1 LEANQLLELAKAVGA
16 FLEVLEHAGDSTR
29 IQFVVEK
36 TLEGF
41 SPAGPVEASHAA
53 ETPCSSRSFPTSHPL
68 RPSELIV
75 SQRMS
80 EPVVD
85 QKAQKEAFDR
95 YVVPEIEVLYRVA
108 RSITRNPTDAE
119 DLVQDT
125 MLRAYRAILRFD
137 GRHPRAWLLTIMR
150 NAQINRVRR
159 KRPEL
164 LRDPDAAM
172 ERLADEDSADLG
184 PEAQVVDSGYEAA
197 VEKAVDALPEKFR
210 SVIELV
216 DIQGL
221 SYAEAAEII
230 GVPTGTVMSRLHR
243 ARTRIRRQLE
253 SSGAYVNGRPT

>member
-1 LEANQLLELAKAVGA
+1 M
-16 FLEVLEHAGDSTR
+16 
-29 IQFVVEK
+29 
-36 TLEGF
+36 
-41 SPAGPVEASHAA
+41 P
-53 ETPCSSRSFPTSHPL
+53 
-68 RPSELIV
+68 
-75 SQRMS
+75 

-85 QKAQKEAFDR
+85 DKAQKEAFDR

-172 ERLADEDSADLG
+172 ERLADENSADLG
-184 PEAQVVDSGYEAA
+184 PEGLVVESGYDAA
-197 VEKAVDALPEKFR
+197 VEKAVDSLPEKFR
-210 SVIELV
+210 TVVELV
-216 DIQGL
+216 DILLPMEVVCRNVKLREQRFCVHGHL
-221 SYAEAAEII
+221 DLTGHRLTQFAA
-230 GVPTGTVMSRLHR
+230 V
-243 ARTRIRRQLE
+243 
-253 SSGAYVNGRPT
+253 

>member
-1 LEANQLLELAKAVGA
+1 M
-16 FLEVLEHAGDSTR
+16 FEHAGDAMR
-29 IQFVVEK
+29 IEFIVEK
-36 TLEGF
+36 TLERFG
-41 SPAGPVEASHAA
+41 PAGPMEPSHAP
-53 ETPCSSRSFPTSHPL
+53 ETLRFPRSFPRCDPL
-68 RPSELIV
+68 PLTALIV
-75 SQRMS
+75 SRRMS

-85 QKAQKEAFDR
+85 DKAHKEAFDR

-125 MLRAYRAILRFD
+125 MLRTYRAILRFD

-184 PEAQVVDSGYEAA
+184 PEAIVVESQYDAA

-210 SVIELV
+210 SVVELV

-221 SYAEAAEII
+221 SYAEAAEIM

-243 ARTRIRRQLE
+243 ARTRIRKHLE